1 MTTSTFRSI
10 DLLPAYLRTD
20 KNSKFLSSTLDQLI
34 QPAQIERISG
44 YIGTKVTPT
53 YISTNDQYIPDTRKY
68 QISPA
73 LIINNSDNDVQ
84 DVVSYD
90 DLYNEIQVKGGI
102 TSNLDRLFT
111 GQMYAYDPHI
121 DWDKLINY
129 QEYFWLVTG
138 PDPILIVDNDL
149 IVDLDIIGKNSYSF
163 VSNSSNIFLSN
174 GMVIKFSGLKISTEY
189 QNKQFFVEG
198 VGTSIK
204 LIDYELLVTPG
215 IISTIY
221 NENFDAGNFDNYPFD
236 GDNTLPITP
245 EYITINRASRDLNP
259 WSRYNRW
266 IHKDIIATTAVAN
279 AVQAEYPA
287 KNRARRPII
296 EFAANLKLFN
306 FGELAVKGVDYIDNS
321 TLDAF
326 SIVEGS
332 AGYYIDGE
340 SIQEGHRIIF
350 NADLDPLVRGRV
362 YRVSFS
368 NYAGIAKVSLT
379 PTLDSIPSLNYSV
392 SVLYGT
398 EYSGTSW
405 WFNGN
410 KWVYSQQHTTI
421 NQSPLFDLFD
431 NNGKSYRDYI
441 SNFTGNKIFSY
452 SIGTNPIDTILG
464 FSLDFKTPNQGIGSY
479 LFKNHFTSESI
490 TVISGST
497 SIEVP
502 TANTYC
508 KFFNDDADSFKNVWT
523 LVENSRTPI
532 LQFQTT
538 PYIVS
543 GIEIKVLDNPSVASF
558 DVDVSINFK
567 KVNSN
572 EYTVVIEG
580 GRAYVDFINDIPAK
594 SNVLLKIYSDQSPNN
609 LGTYELPLSLTNNP
623 LNGPINKITLTDLQ
637 DHVTS
642 MVEKSSEFYG
652 EFPGV
657 GNLRDISNISKYGTR
672 LISNGTPIIFSQIF
686 LGKKEHTIVDALT
699 NSALDYNQ
707 FKLGFLQRLVSV
719 DNQLDPVTAVDKI
732 LLDMNLNRGVMDSYY
747 LSDMVAYG
755 TNSVV
760 RKWNI
765 TDSRNVLYSLSTN
778 FDPTV
783 LSMRSVLVYL
793 NNIQLLYGI
802 DYEFDYSDSKVK
814 ILAALSVGNILTIKY
829 YPDTTGSYVPSTPTK
844 LGLYPKFTPSIYEDS
859 TYTTPTLV
867 IQGHDGSITVAYNDY
882 RDNVIL
888 ELEKRIYNNIKV
900 EYRSELFDSNSIL
913 PGVFRNSKYSPDEI
927 TNILREDFINWSG
940 AYGIDTVTNSTFNE
954 DEPFT
959 WNYLGSYC
967 SFTSS
972 EIKGHW
978 RAIYKQFF
986 DTDRPHTHPWE
997 MLGISEKPTWWE
1009 TKYGVEPYTSGNSI
1023 MWNDLEAGKINGVI
1037 NKIYARPGLSQ
1048 IIPVDDSGSLLDP
1061 SNFLLSNYTPYNV
1074 RESWKFGDQ
1083 GPAETAWRRSSSWP
1097 FALQKLLALT
1107 IPLTYTSL
1115 MYDVSRM
1122 SKNKSD
1128 QWTYG
1133 QNKEFLNIKNIVIP
1147 ENINSLTAGYS
1158 SYIIENGLKRNKK
1171 YITDLKSDIK
1181 YFDYKLFHKVG
1192 GFVSKN
1198 SLEITIDSID
1208 PVSTGPGALLSK
1220 DDYSLILNTSN
1231 PIKTA
1236 SISGI
1241 IIQKSNGN
1249 YLVKGY
1255 DLLNPHFNMYPAN
1268 RNSNSP
1274 TINIGG
1280 ISSPYVTWVASSTS
1294 GNVGLNSAETT
1305 TAQISPSSV
1314 FYNQG
1319 QIVKYENSYYMVT
1332 SSHRSELSFNLKYY
1346 QKLPSLPLTGG
1357 ATVQSATRF
1366 IKNKVI
1372 SIPYNTEMSS
1382 IQDVYDLII
1391 GYGEWLKDQGF
1402 VFEDFNSDF
1411 GESIDWN
1418 FSAKEFLYWTTQNWA
1433 NNNII
1438 TLSPFANKIQYSY
1451 PQSVVNNIFD
1461 NFYDYKILDSSGGI
1475 ISKNKISVTRDNGI
1489 CTVSTNAFLEG
1500 IYFITFRSMQKEHGL
1515 IFNNNS
1521 IFEETIYNIETGFY
1535 QKRMLLNGFRTANWN
1550 GDYFSPGFMYDT
1562 AVISNWNQY
1571 TDYKAGSTVF
1581 YSGNYYSAKMN
1592 LIGAASFNFS
1602 DWKILLEKPTPGLI
1616 PNLDYKINQF
1626 NDFYNLDISNFDD
1639 AQQNLAQRLTGYT
1652 PRPYLNSI
1660 IADPISQYKFYQGFI
1675 KEKGTQNA
1683 ISKLARSTT
1692 NLYQGNFTYNEEW
1705 AFRIGKYGSYTTYN
1719 ELEIQLEEGTF
1730 VDNPQ
1735 ILIFSD
1741 KIPNNEINNLSYY
1754 STASTWQIIPEN
1766 FVSSKTFPLTTGT
1779 YLDND
1784 LILPVAG
1791 YARLDDVTYTTLNN
1805 DTLIKM
1811 VSNLSI
1817 KFVDGDTIWVGFSPT
1832 NGWDILRYSIIPAG
1846 ITAAYIN
1853 DFGTGINII
1862 TDTYH
1867 TLEANDIV
1875 SITGYDSTV
1884 DGVYVVVEVPTFNS
1898 FSILSSSTYVNSTE
1912 GLSGNLFKFSSTR
1925 FENFD
1930 KLPDNKEIL
1939 GLPVGSKIW
1948 IDTDSSN
1955 KWTVY
1960 EKRNNYDVYAT
1971 SSIGVTSD
1979 QRLGWSISKR
1989 NGSNLVV
1996 VGSPGFNFS
2005 TQYGRVS
2012 VYTLMPIGFITEFFF
2027 YLDEITSTTSHSLTS
2042 SSEFG
2047 YCVVYDDIEYAST
2060 KNGLIFTGAPAASTT
2075 SSCVQSGLV
2084 KISSLNF
2091 DAGIDSEKLIIK
2103 NPMPTGYSRFG
2114 SSLYVQRNTST
2125 NKLLLVGAPGTLTA
2139 NTGTVYA
2146 YKVNSV
2152 STVTASLFSTITVP
2166 GIVGGVQWG
2175 YSISGS
2181 DDGSIVAISAIG
2193 NSNIPGFVRIYSYN
2207 GSTLTFKHQITFS
2220 GITTSEFGYKILI
2233 SSDGKFLFVSA
2244 PKNVNY
2250 DNTLGSVSVY
2260 KNVNG
2265 TFVFDQIIT
2274 NPVATTGLKF
2284 GIDIDI
2290 NPANDSLIISTLGSG
2305 VRVDV
2310 SFDDTAITFDS
2321 NATFFYD
2328 TIDNSGVVYLYNRY
2342 NERFVV
2348 AQEIDTVSLVNGTDF
2363 GRSIVLDSD
2372 GFIVGAP
2379 AYNNALI
2386 QSKLYYFN
2394 NVDNDVKGWMP
2405 IRRQEDLVD
2414 LTSIK
2419 RMMLINTPTEEVE
2432 LYLDVID
2439 PLKGRISGIAEQEIT
2454 YKLAGDPAIYSV
2466 GLDTSTINT
2475 DSNWTDNQVGE
2486 IWWDISTAK
2495 YQWYEQGDMTFR
2507 KNHWGSLF
2515 PGATIDI
2522 YEWVRT
2528 TLLPSEWSAI
2538 ADTAQGLAYGI
2549 SGQPLYPDDSVY
2561 SFKNAYDANT
2571 QQFSQYTYYY
2581 WVKNS
2586 SIVPAIKNRRASAYD
2601 VASLIKDPTGYGLQ
2615 FATPISANSMILSNI
2630 AGLLIDKNINLNIAI
2645 DSFNT
2650 SIPKHTE
2657 WLLLEEGSA
2666 RNPPAILEKKLI
2678 DSLLGKDSIGNL
2690 VPDVALSPRQKYGI
2704 EFRPRQSLFKDR
2716 LSALRNLIGYT
2727 NDILLENII
2736 TGSYSF
2742 SNLNASEPIPN
2753 EITNVYD
2760 QVVEDIDELLTI
2772 DTQFFVT
2779 AELEC
2784 TVQNGKIRAVSI
2796 INAGRGYL
2804 RAPIVTIN
2812 SSKGTGADIIT
2823 EIDSFG
2829 KVISATIKSTG
2840 SGYLQAPILSVR
2852 AHTVIVL
2859 SDVSFTG
2866 KWARYEFNETS
2877 LNWVRQHTQSY
2888 NTPLYWKY
2896 VDWSSA
2902 DYDQHLDYALTIDYV
2917 YQITGLLLS
2926 VGSYL
2931 RVSDNGLGNYI
2942 ILKYVSSNGNFSDE
2956 YSIVY
2961 AQNGTIQISDTIWNH
2976 VANPNDYDSSNSTY
2990 DQTLYDQTPNI
3001 ELAYIISA
3009 LRDDLFIN
3017 ELKEYWNLF
3026 FFKAVKYAYSEQKLL
3041 DWAFKTSFINI
3052 KNDAGNLGQ
3061 PTVYKLTSS
3070 TNFENYIKEVKPFH
3084 TQLRNF
3090 TEKYSI
3096 IDPSNTEVSD
3106 FESLTSL
3113 ADVSSNPVR
3122 NMDITIKFDRITGK
3136 SETGNLEVIDRFVC
3150 NGSNNSFELSWLAF
3164 PEKKLITVTLN
3175 GLRVL
3180 WADYKLV
3187 YYTKQY
3193 DGYTKKFCKVV
3204 FLNYVP
3210 AAQKILKII
3219 YVKNTDLLSA
3229 TDRILNYYDPLPGI
3243 PGLELDQLMSGI
3255 KYPATEL
3262 TALPFNYSTDWD
3274 RLPFDTSAWG
3284 SDYGYYSV
3292 TTTTSTSSIGTS
3304 TISLSTSSMIRV
3316 GYFINVISTTTNP
3329 FSSVSPTVTNITG
3342 TTITISS
3349 ELSGKIEKGSK
3360 IEFWSSD
3367 NNLSVLDSEI
3377 IGGDLGYTKA
3387 LGTGTSDLVIDGYSL
3402 YNADPNQA
3410 PEELVPGGV
3419 MESLG
3424 INVYTKVSSGPPAV
3438 YSGFIDVEPFTITT
3452 ATLKVLPFTSAGII
3466 VTSNKL
3472 QFTYTVSTT
3481 TDILPQQFAI
3491 DWDTRSITLNSSYGG
3506 KIGYTIVGVG
3516 GGSGYDAGVIDYN
3529 QIVTTELSAQV
3540 VSSSDINSI
3549 GSAFVTVNGES
3560 IPKSVSSTDFG
3571 YELVPFNSNDN
3582 RASVIVYNMP
3592 YVYNENTV
3600 QVWFFASSFSYFNE
3614 IKDQI
3619 IPVVLGQNE
3628 YQLSHPPSTI
3638 GPESSQVIVE
3648 LISNSGQ
3655 RYILNPPEVSYY
3667 QITNTNQLTFRINH
3681 RIDRNSNI
3689 YSLSNN
3695 VAGVYVNGVKRRP
3708 GFDYIMGPGSTTTA
3722 TITLLSGNI
3731 GDAVAIEDRYLG
3743 ADFTINGTTLTLTTP
3758 TISTSII
3765 VTTFSDQDGM
3775 LIRSEKFTGTQ
3786 SGRYQISR
3794 PVINAN
3800 CVWVWKNGVSLI
3812 PNIDY
3817 AILSDKLTVQIS
3829 DSLITRD
3836 SDNILI
3842 MSVSDQNLASTTIGY
3857 RIFNDMFNRT
3867 NFKRLSAENSTY
3879 LAQPLSYTDS
3889 EIYLNDASNII
3900 PPNPY
3905 TNVPGVVIIAG
3916 ERIEFT
3922 KKVDNVLSQLRRA
3935 TLGTGPKTYS
3945 EIYTKVIDQSPD
3957 QTIPF
3962 AETILKQVQFTTG
3975 TSNVYM
3981 LSVTTSTVNLPYT
3994 TSTVVSD
4001 GIVLST
4007 STNIPAVDQVQVY
4020 YGGRLLNKVGTY
4032 HQDTAVSYDSP
4043 EFTLIG
4049 SVGLESQLPDITG
4062 INHAYIVTSTNQ
4074 VWVYR
4079 KSSKESSVNGYEYS
4093 GLTYQPPE
4101 FSINITVPTVNVTE
4115 MVNGG
4120 QVPTGSGW
4128 VLHETTATMQIQPGW
4143 IMQDATGAR
4152 YTVSYSGHNTLF
4164 NGWGVGFATALTIA
4178 WPLTFIGPALQQITL
4193 NIQGDIR
4200 DNIKLVVIK
4209 KQIKPTALW
4218 NNGISLLSSN
4228 SAPAEF
4234 LRAKPAELPD
4244 MYYYGGDPTLTTGA
4258 GFALTDNNDDPLE
4271 GL

>member
-10 DLLPAYLRTD
+10 DLLPGYLRTD

-44 YIGTKVTPT
+44 YVGTTVTPT
-53 YISTNDQYIPDTRKY
+53 YVSTSDQYISDSRKY

-102 TSNLDRLFT
+102 TSNLDRLFN
-111 GQMYAYDPHI
+111 GELYSYDPHI

-129 QEYFWLVTG
+129 QEYFWLVSG
-138 PDPILIVDNDL
+138 PDPILIIDNDL
-149 IVDLDIIGKNSYSF
+149 IVDLDIIGKKTYSF
-163 VSNSSNIFLSN
+163 ISNSTNIFLSN
-174 GMVIKFSGLKISTEY
+174 GMVIKFSGSKISTEY

-198 VGTSIK
+198 VGTAIK
-204 LIDYELLVTPG
+204 LIDYELLTSPG

-221 NENFDAGNFDNYPFD
+221 NENFDASNFDDYPFD
-236 GDNTLPITP
+236 GDKTLPITP
-245 EYITINRASRDLNP
+245 EYVTINRASRDLNP

-266 IHKDIIATTAVAN
+266 VHKDVIATTAIAN

-287 KNRARRPII
+287 KNRAKRPII

-306 FGELAVKGVDYIDNS
+306 FGELAVRNVDYIDNS
-321 TLDAF
+321 TTDAF

-332 AGYYIDGE
+332 AGFYIDGE
-340 SIQEGHRIIF
+340 SIQEGHRVIF
-350 NADLDPLVRGRV
+350 NADLDPLVKGRV
-362 YRVSFS
+362 YRVSFN
-368 NYAGIAKVSLT
+368 NYTGKAKLILT
-379 PTLDSIPSLNYSV
+379 PTSDSIPSLNYSV
-392 SVLYGT
+392 SVLHGATYG
-398 EYSGTSW
+398 GTSW
-405 WFNGN
+405 WFNGD
-410 KWVYSQQHTTI
+410 KWVYSQQHTVI

-431 NNGKSYRDYI
+431 NNGKSYKDYI
-441 SNFTGNKIFSY
+441 SNFTGNKIFGY
-452 SIGTNPIDTILG
+452 SIGTNPVDTVLG
-464 FSLDFKTPNQGIGSY
+464 FSLDFRTPNLGIGSY
-479 LFKNHFTSESI
+479 LFTNYFTSESI

-497 SIEVP
+497 NIEVP

-508 KFFNDDADSFKNVWT
+508 KFFNDDGAVFRNVWT

-532 LQFQTT
+532 LQFQTV

-543 GIEIKVLDNPSVASF
+543 GIEIKVLDNPSVANF
-558 DVDVSINFK
+558 DVDVSVNFK
-567 KVNSN
+567 KVHSTD
-572 EYTVVIEG
+572 YSVVVEG
-580 GRAYVDFINDIPAK
+580 GSAYVDFINDIPAG
-594 SNVLLKIYSDQSPNN
+594 STVLLKIYSDQPPNN

-623 LNGPINKITLTDLQ
+623 LNGSINKITLTDIQ
-637 DHVTS
+637 DHVNS

-652 EFPGV
+652 DFPGV
-657 GNLRDISNISKYGTR
+657 SNLRDISNISKYGTR
-672 LISNGTPIIFSQIF
+672 LISNGTPIIFPQLF
-686 LGKKEHTIVDALT
+686 LGKKEHNIVDALT
-699 NSALDYNQ
+699 KSANDYSQ
-707 FKLGFLQRLVSV
+707 FKLGFLQRLILV
-719 DNQLDPVTAVDKI
+719 DNQLDPASAVDKI
-732 LLDMNLNRGVMDSYY
+732 LLDMNLNRSVIDSYY
-747 LSDMVAYG
+747 LSDMLAYG

-760 RKWNI
+760 RKWTV
-765 TDSRNVLYSLSTN
+765 TDSRNVLYSLSVN

-783 LSMRSVLVYL
+783 LSARSVLVYR
-793 NNIQLLYGI
+793 NNTQLLYGI
-802 DYEFDYSDSKVK
+802 DYKFDYSDSKVE
-814 ILAALSVGNILTIKY
+814 ILSTLSVGDILIIKY
-829 YPDTTGSYVPSTPTK
+829 YPDTTGSYVPPTPTK
-844 LGLYPKFTPSIYEDS
+844 LGLYPKFTPSIYEDD

-882 RDNVIL
+882 RDDVIL

-900 EYRSELFDSNSIL
+900 QYRSELFDSTSIL
-913 PGVFRNSKYSPDEI
+913 PGAFRHSKYSPDEI
-927 TNILREDFINWSG
+927 NSILREDFINWSG
-940 AYGIDTVTNSTFNE
+940 AYGIDSTTNTSFNE
-954 DEPFT
+954 DNPFT
-959 WNYLGSYC
+959 WNYLGSYS
-967 SFTSS
+967 SFTES
-972 EIKGHW
+972 EVNGHW
-978 RAIYKQFF
+978 RAIYKYFF

-997 MLGISEKPTWWE
+997 MLGISEKPAWWK
-1009 TKYGVEPYTSGNSI
+1009 TKYGSEPYTSGNSI
-1023 MWNDLEAGKINGVI
+1023 MWNDIEAGNINGII
-1037 NKIYARPGLSQ
+1037 NKLYARPGLSQ
-1048 IIPVDDSGSLLDP
+1048 IIPVDDSGNLLAP
-1061 SNFLLSNYTPYNV
+1061 SNYLLSNYTPYNV
-1074 RESWKFGDQ
+1074 RQSWKFGDQ

-1097 FALQKLLALT
+1097 FALQKLSALT
-1107 IPLTYTSL
+1107 MPLTYTSL

-1122 SKNKSD
+1122 SKNNSD

-1133 QNKEFLNIKNIVIP
+1133 QNHEFLNIKNIVIP

-1158 SYIIENGLKRNKK
+1158 SYIIENGLKRSQK
-1171 YITDLKSDIK
+1171 YIADLKSDIK

-1198 SLEITIDSID
+1198 SLEITIDAID

-1236 SISGI
+1236 NISGLI
-1241 IIQKSNGN
+1241 VQKSNGN
-1249 YLVKGY
+1249 YLIKGY
-1255 DLLNPHFNMYPAN
+1255 DLLNPHFNTYTVN

-1280 ISSPYVTWVASSTS
+1280 ISSPYVTWVGSSTS
-1294 GNVGLNSAETT
+1294 GNIGLNSADTT
-1305 TAQISPSSV
+1305 TAQTAPSSI

-1319 QIVKYENSYYMVT
+1319 QIVKYENSYYTVT
-1332 SSHRSELSFNLKYY
+1332 SSHRAESSFNTSYY

-1357 ATVQSATRF
+1357 ATVQAATRF
-1366 IKNKVI
+1366 NKNKVI
-1372 SIPYNTEMSS
+1372 SVPYNTEMST
-1382 IQDVYDLII
+1382 IQDVYDLIV

-1402 VFEDFNSDF
+1402 IFDDFNNDF

-1418 FSAKEFLYWTTQNWA
+1418 FSAKEFLYWTTQNWS

-1451 PQSVVNNIFD
+1451 PKSVVNNIFD
-1461 NFYDYKILDSSGGI
+1461 DFYDYKILDSSGGI
-1475 ISKNKISVTRDNGI
+1475 ISKNKISVTRDSGV
-1489 CTVSTNAFLEG
+1489 CTVSTNATLEG
-1500 IYFITFRSMQKEHGL
+1500 IYFATFRSIQKEHAI
-1515 IFNNNS
+1515 IFNNKS
-1521 IFEETIYNIETGFY
+1521 IFGDTIYSIETGFY

-1550 GDYFSPGFMYDT
+1550 GDYFSPGFIYDT
-1562 AVISNWNQY
+1562 AVIANWQQY

-1581 YSGNYYSAKMN
+1581 YSGNYYSAKTN
-1592 LIGAASFNFS
+1592 LIGTVSFNFNS
-1602 DWKILLEKPTPGLI
+1602 WKILLEKPTSGLI

-1639 AQQNLAQRLTGYT
+1639 AQQKLAQHLTGYT
-1652 PRPYLNSI
+1652 PRPYLNNI
-1660 IADPISQYKFYQGFI
+1660 IADPTSQYKFYQGFI

-1683 ISKLARSTT
+1683 ISKLARSTI
-1692 NLYQGNFTYNEEW
+1692 NSYQGNFTYNEEW
-1705 AFRIGKYGSYTTYN
+1705 AFRVGKYGSYTTYK
-1719 ELEIQLEEGTF
+1719 ELEIQLEEGSF

-1735 ILIFSD
+1735 ILVFSD
-1741 KIPNNEINNLSYY
+1741 KLPNNEINNLSYY

-1766 FVSSKTFPLTTGT
+1766 FVSSKTFPLTNGT

-1791 YARLDDVTYTTLNN
+1791 YARLDDVTYTTLNH
-1805 DTLIKM
+1805 DTLISM

-1867 TLEANDIV
+1867 TLEVNDIV
-1875 SITGYDSTV
+1875 SITGYDATV

-1898 FSILSSSTYVNSTE
+1898 FSILSSSTFVNSTE

-1930 KLPDNKEIL
+1930 NLPDNKEIL
-1939 GLPVGSKIW
+1939 RLPEGSKIW
-1948 IDTDSSN
+1948 VDADSSE
-1955 KWTVY
+1955 KWAVY
-1960 EKRNNYDVYAT
+1960 EKRNNYKVYGT
-1971 SSIGVTSD
+1971 DSIGVTSD

-2005 TQYGRVS
+2005 TQHGRVS
-2012 VYTLMPIGFITEFFF
+2012 VYTLTSIGFITEFFF

-2042 SSEFG
+2042 SAEFG
-2047 YCVVYDDIEYAST
+2047 YCVVYDDIEYAGT
-2060 KNGLIFTGAPAASTT
+2060 RNGLVFAGAPAASTT
-2075 SSCVQSGLV
+2075 STCIQSGLV

-2091 DAGIDSEKLIIK
+2091 DAGIDSEKLIIE
-2103 NPMPTGYSRFG
+2103 NPSPVDYARFG

-2125 NKLLLVGAPGTLTA
+2125 NKLLIVGAPGTLTA

-2146 YKVNSV
+2146 YKINSA
-2152 STVTASLFSTITVP
+2152 STVTATLFSTITVP
-2166 GIVGGVQWG
+2166 GITQGAQWG
-2175 YSISGS
+2175 HSISGS
-2181 DDGSIVAISAIG
+2181 DNASIIAISAVG
-2193 NSNIPGFVRIYSYN
+2193 NSNTPGFVRIYSYN
-2207 GSTLTFKHQITFS
+2207 GSALTFKQQITFS
-2220 GITTSEFGYKILI
+2220 GVTTSEFGYKTLV
-2233 SSDGKFLFVSA
+2233 SSDGKYLFVSA

-2250 DNTLGSVSVY
+2250 DNTLGSVYVY
-2260 KNVNG
+2260 KNTNG
-2265 TFVFDQIIT
+2265 TFVFNQMIT
-2274 NPVATTGLKF
+2274 NPVSTTGLRF

-2290 NPANDSLIISTLGSG
+2290 NPENDSLIVSTLGSG
-2305 VRVDV
+2305 VRVGV
-2310 SFDDTAITFDS
+2310 GFDDTGITFDS

-2348 AQEIDTVSLVNGTDF
+2348 AQEIDTVSLVPGTNF
-2363 GRSIVLDSD
+2363 GRSIVLDST
-2372 GFIVGAP
+2372 GFIIGAP
-2379 AYNNALI
+2379 AYDNTLI
-2386 QSKLYYFN
+2386 RSTLYYFN
-2394 NVDNDVKGWMP
+2394 NIDQTVKGWVP
-2405 IRRQEDLVD
+2405 VRSQEDLVD

-2419 RMMLINTPTEEVE
+2419 RLMLVNVPNEEVE

-2466 GLDTSTINT
+2466 GSDTSTINT
-2475 DSNWTDNQVGE
+2475 DSNWTDKQVGE

-2495 YQWYEQGDMTFR
+2495 YQWYEQGDVTFR
-2507 KNHWGSLF
+2507 KNHWGALF

-2528 TLLPSEWSAI
+2528 SLLPSEWSAI

-2549 SGQPLYPDDSVY
+2549 SGQPMFPDDSVY

-2571 QQFSQYTYYY
+2571 QQFSRYTYYY

-2586 SIVPAIKNRRASAYD
+2586 SIVPNTKNRRVSAYD

-2630 AGLLIDKNINLNIAI
+2630 AGLLVANNINLNIAM
-2645 DSFNT
+2645 DSSKG

-2657 WLLLEEGSA
+2657 WLLLEEGSSV
-2666 RNPPAILEKKLI
+2666 NPPAVIERKLI
-2678 DSLLGKDSIGNL
+2678 DSLLGKDSIGNM
-2690 VPDVALSPRQKYGI
+2690 VPDASLSPRQKYGI

-2716 LSALRNLIGYT
+2716 LSALRNLIEYT

-2753 EITNVYD
+2753 EIHNLYD
-2760 QVVEDIDELLTI
+2760 QVVEDVDELLTI
-2772 DTQFFVT
+2772 NTQYFAT
-2779 AELEC
+2779 AKIEC

-2796 INAGRGYL
+2796 IDSGRGYL
-2804 RAPIVTIN
+2804 RAPTVTVNSIN
-2812 SSKGTGADIIT
+2812 GTGADIIT
-2823 EIDSFG
+2823 EIDSAG
-2829 KVISATIKSTG
+2829 RVVSATIKSAG
-2840 SGYLQAPILSVR
+2840 SGYLQAPLLTVR

-2859 SDVSFTG
+2859 SDISFTG
-2866 KWARYEFNETS
+2866 KWARYEYNTTTLE
-2877 LNWVRQHTQSY
+2877 WVRQHTQSY
-2888 NTPLYWKY
+2888 NTSLYWKY
-2896 VDWSSA
+2896 VDWSSS
-2902 DYDQHLDYALTIDYV
+2902 DYDSHLDYTLTVEYV
-2917 YQITGLLLS
+2917 YEITGLLLS
-2926 VGSYL
+2926 LGNYV
-2931 RVSDNGLGNYI
+2931 RVNDNGLGNYI
-2942 ILKYVSSNGNFSDE
+2942 ILKFVNSGGNFSNE
-2956 YSIVY
+2956 YDIVY

-2990 DQTLYDQTPNI
+2990 DQTLYDQTPNS
-3001 ELAYIISA
+3001 ELTYIISA
-3009 LRDDLFIN
+3009 LRDNIFIN
-3017 ELKEYWNLF
+3017 DLKVYWNLF

-3061 PTVYKLTSS
+3061 PAVYKLTSS

-3096 IDPSNTEVSD
+3096 IDPSNTTVSD
-3106 FESLTSL
+3106 FESLTS
-3113 ADVSSNPVR
+3113 VSDITSNPVR
-3122 NMDITIKFDRITGK
+3122 NMDITIKFDRITDRP
-3136 SETGNLEVIDRFVC
+3136 EIGNTEVTDRFVC

-3164 PEKKLITVTLN
+3164 PDKKSITVTLN

-3187 YYTKQY
+3187 YYTKTY
-3193 DGYTKKFCKVV
+3193 NGYTKKFCKII

-3210 AAQKILKII
+3210 SAQKLLKIVYI
-3219 YVKNTDLLSA
+3219 KNTELLSA
-3229 TDRILNYYDPLPGI
+3229 TDRILNYYEPLPGS
-3243 PGLELDQLMSGI
+3243 PGVELDQLMSGI

-3262 TALPFNYSTDWD
+3262 SALPFNYSTDWD
-3274 RLPFDTSAWG
+3274 RLPFDTSTWG

-3304 TISLSTSSMIRV
+3304 TISLGAISGIRV
-3316 GYFINVISTTTNP
+3316 GYYINVISATTSP
-3329 FSSVSPTVTNITG
+3329 FSSVSPTITHIAG
-3342 TTITISS
+3342 NTITISS
-3349 ELSGKIEKGSK
+3349 ALSGKIEKGSK

-3367 NNLSVLDSEI
+3367 NNLSILDSEI

-3387 LGTGTSDLVIDGYSL
+3387 LGTGTSDLIIDGYSL

-3472 QFTYTVSTT
+3472 QFTYVVSTT
-3481 TDILPQQFAI
+3481 TDILPEQFTI
-3491 DWDTRSITLNSSYGG
+3491 DWDTASITLNSSYGG
-3506 KIGYTIVGVG
+3506 KVGYTIIGVG
-3516 GGSGYDAGVIDYN
+3516 GGSGYDAGVVDYN
-3529 QIVTTELSAQV
+3529 QVVTTELSAQV
-3540 VSSSDINSI
+3540 VSSSDMNSI
-3549 GSAFVTVNGES
+3549 GSVFVTVNGQS
-3560 IPKSVSSTDFG
+3560 IPKLVSSTDFG
-3571 YELVPFNSNDN
+3571 YSLVPFNSNDN
-3582 RASVIVYNMP
+3582 RASVVVYNMP

-3600 QVWFFASSFSYFNE
+3600 QVWFFASTFSYFNE

-3619 IPVVLGQNE
+3619 IPVVPGQHE
-3628 YQLSHPPSTI
+3628 YELLYPPSTI

-3648 LISNSGQ
+3648 LITAFGQ

-3667 QITNTNQLTFRINH
+3667 QVTDKNQLTFRINH

-3695 VAGVYVNGVKRRP
+3695 VAGVYVNGIKRRP
-3708 GFDYIMGPGSTTTA
+3708 GFDYLMGPGSTTTA
-3722 TITLLSGNI
+3722 TIVLTSANI
-3731 GDAVAIEDRYLG
+3731 GDVVAIEDRYLG
-3743 ADFTINGTTLTLTTP
+3743 ADFTIDGTKLTLTTP
-3758 TISTSII
+3758 TVSTSII
-3765 VTTFSDQDGM
+3765 VTTFADQDGM
-3775 LIRSEKFTGTQ
+3775 LVRSEKFTGTQ

-3800 CVWVWKNGVSLI
+3800 CVWVWKNGVTLI

-3817 AILSDKLTVQIS
+3817 AVLSDKITIQIS
-3829 DSLITRD
+3829 NSITTKD
-3836 SDNILI
+3836 SDNVLI
-3842 MSVSDQNLASTTIGY
+3842 MSISDQNLASTTIGY

-3916 ERIEFT
+3916 ERIEFN
-3922 KKVDNVLSQLRRA
+3922 KKVGNVLSQLRRA
-3935 TLGTGPKTYS
+3935 TLGTGPKAYS

-3962 AETILKQVQFTTG
+3962 VETILKQIQFTSS
-3975 TSNVYM
+3975 TSNVYTIAA
-3981 LSVTTSTVNLPYT
+3981 TTSTVNLPYT

-4007 STNIPAVDQVQVY
+4007 STNIPAVDQVQVF
-4020 YGGRLLNKVGTY
+4020 YGGRLLNKTGTY
-4032 HQDTAVSYDSP
+4032 HQDISISYDSP

-4049 SVGLESQLPDITG
+4049 SVGFESELPDIAG
-4062 INHAYIVTSTNQ
+4062 INHAYIVTATNQ

-4079 KSSKESSVNGYEYS
+4079 KSSKESSINGYEYT

-4101 FSINITVPTVNVTE
+4101 FTINTST
-4115 MVNGG
+4115 
-4120 QVPTGSGW
+4120 Q
-4128 VLHETTATMQIQPGW
+4128 
-4143 IMQDATGAR
+4143 R
-4152 YTVSYSGHNTLF
+4152 
-4164 NGWGVGFATALTIA
+4164 
-4178 WPLTFIGPALQQITL
+4178 ITL
-4193 NIQGDIR
+4193 NIQGDIG

-4209 KQIKPTALW
+4209 KQLKPAELW

-4234 LRAKPAELPD
+4234 LRSKPAELPD